1 MNTPTL
7 LFVFFIAF
15 SMVLPAEG
23 APPAGRASEILANT
37 PKERVAQIEAK
48 LKAFRAQAEKDAV
61 IVAKDAELEALR
73 VKLKEAQQVAFA
85 KIDPEVLALRLELK
99 VIKPQD
105 RADSQK

>member
-1 MNTPTL
+1 L
-7 LFVFFIAF
+7 VVFFIAF
-15 SMVLPAEG
+15 SMVLPAEDT
-23 APPAGRASEILANT
+23 PPAGRASEILANT

-48 LKAFRAQAEKDAV
+48 LKAFRVQAEKDAV

-99 VIKPQD
+99 VIKPPD